1 MGRRARVIGLL
12 LLFLGLFMTYHAWTF
27 TCYLGGLGG
36 GPVYEIHPDR
46 GYVVP
51 GILLL
56 ISGVVAI
63 LERGSDEEG

>member
-1 MGRRARVIGLL
+1 MGRRARVIGLI

-36 GPVYEIHPDR
+36 GPVYEIHPRR

-51 GILLL
+51 GVLLV
-56 ISGVVAI
+56 ITGIAAI
-63 LERGSDEEG
+63 LEDSEEEG